1 MSISKIIFG
10 AKNTDTQKLKEVVE
24 IYAKEGT
31 DIFDVCADK
40 NIILL
45 TRETINSLNLAQK
58 PIICASITLG
68 NDKHSAKAEIT
79 KEKCCG
85 CGRCVNICP
94 QKTIFLEK
102 EYAKI
107 NENACVGCARCIE
120 VCPNSAIKMFNL
132 KQSFEEQ
139 YEQAKTADYIE
150 IHTNGKDK
158 NICEVFEFLKKNFNG
173 KIGICISQNPNTK
186 EKIEI
191 ITKVKDII
199 FPQKLIVQADGNS
212 ISGFDNEIST
222 TQKAIEECKNYQ
234 NIENIILIASGGT
247 NMKTA
252 QLAQKEG
259 IKLDGIA
266 WGSYARGLL
275 TEPDF
280 LEKAIELLKSLDI
293 RSSSLP
299 NLAENFPTADNL

>member
-1 MSISKIIFG
+1 MSIAKIIFG
-10 AKNTDTQKLKEVVE
+10 AKNTDTKNLKEVIE
-24 IYAKEGT
+24 IYAKAGA

-40 NIILL
+40 NIIKIA
-45 TRETINSLNLAQK
+45 RETINKLNLSKK

-68 NDKHSAKAEIT
+68 NDKHSAKAKISI
-79 KEKCCG
+79 EKCCG
-85 CGRCVNICP
+85 CQRCINICP
-94 QKTIFLEK
+94 QKAIFLEK

-107 NENACVGCARCIE
+107 NENACVGCARCIA

-139 YEQAKTADYIE
+139 YEQAQTADYIE
-150 IHTNGKDK
+150 IHTNGKDE
-158 NICEVFEFLKKNFNG
+158 NLFDIFEFLKQNFNG
-173 KIGICISQNPNTK
+173 EIGICISQNSNTE
-186 EKIEI
+186 EKIKI
-191 ITKVKDII
+191 ITKLKDII

-234 NIENIILIASGGT
+234 NIENIVLIASGGT

-252 QLAQKEG
+252 QLAKNER

-280 LEKAIELLKSLDI
+280 LEKARELLKSLDLL
-293 RSSSLP
+293 SPSLP
-299 NLAENFPTADNL
+299 SIAEKFPTADNL